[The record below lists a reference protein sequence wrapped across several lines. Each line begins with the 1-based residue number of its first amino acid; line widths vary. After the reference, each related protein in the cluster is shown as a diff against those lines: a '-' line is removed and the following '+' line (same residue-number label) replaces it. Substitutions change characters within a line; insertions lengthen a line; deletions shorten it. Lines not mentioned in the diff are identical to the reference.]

1 MSETTH
7 YDGCWDSGTK
17 HYECALRE
25 VKKLRSESAAQL
37 NELHKISDALGTN
50 EGHSSVSHIKL
61 LLKEKNT

>member
-1 MSETTH
+1 MTTTH
-7 YDGCWDSGTK
+7 YVGCYDAGPK
-17 HYECALRE
+17 HYECALLE

-37 NELHKISDALGTN
+37 NELHEISDALGTN